1 MSTATESSARE
12 PLSPIAALVIPAA
25 ARDLLAA
32 IPGVER
38 VIIGDVSDDVWLQCE
53 PHQAPAPILER
64 ARAVL
69 EEAGIDPTPLSLD
82 VVVSAT
88 RRERRIRFDSAQ
100 RIENPDRSVS
110 VRVTLEWEGE
120 SHAATASGEKGEHI
134 ELRTAAQAALVAVE
148 KVTDQPLNL
157 RLVGVKH
164 LRAFDGEL
172 VVVSIYGGPGK
183 KTLLGVVLAGSDPFR
198 ATAVAVLMAL
208 NRLLGNY
215 LVTR

>member
-1 MSTATESSARE
+1 VISS
-12 PLSPIAALVIPAA
+12 A

-38 VIIGDVSDDVWLQCE
+38 VIISDAGECVWLQCE
-53 PHQAPAPILER
+53 PNQTPTPILGR
-64 ARAVL
+64 AQAVL
-69 EEAGIDPTPLSLD
+69 AEAGIDPQPLGLD
-82 VVVSAT
+82 VVISAT

-110 VRVTLEWEGE
+110 VRVTLEWDGE
-120 SHAATASGEKGEHI
+120 THEAVATGEKGEHI

-148 KVTDQPLNL
+148 KVTDQSLNL

-164 LRAFDGEL
+164 VRAFDGEL

-183 KTLLGVVLAGSDPFR
+183 KTLLGVVLAGTDPFR